1 MVTDEI
7 DRALEQALPAGTDYR
22 VDVRRDYGPAIPF
35 LLGQRG
41 HFLEVFLNL
50 ITNAREAMNGRGKIW
65 IHARVTPDYEVEV
78 RIKDSGPGIAP
89 ENLPKL
95 FDAYFTT
102 KEHGTGLGLAI
113 VKHNA
118 EIYGGNVRVESVLGH
133 GATFVVTLPAR
144 SVMRMRR

>member
-1 MVTDEI
+1 M
-7 DRALEQALPAGTDYR
+7 PAGTDYR

-41 HFLEVFLNL
+41 HFLEIFLNL